1 MAKRDF
7 YEVLGLNRDAGSE
20 EIKKAYR
27 RLARQYH
34 PDMNGGNKDTE
45 TKFKEIKEAYDTLSD
60 PQKRRH
66 YDRFGH
72 QDESYGGYGG
82 GGFGGMGDFGSGI
95 EDIFETFFGGGF
107 TGSRRTRQQAGP
119 QRGADLRYD
128 MEITLED
135 VVRGKE
141 TQIKIPRKE
150 TCSDCG
156 GTGARDGSAAEKCS
170 ACGGTGQQQ
179 VVRNTAFGSF
189 VSIRACEA
197 CRGEGRVVKDRCPN
211 CRGDARITRDRE
223 IEVKIPA
230 GVEDGS
236 RLRLNGEGEGGVRGG
251 PPGDLY
257 VIIHVRVHDIFKR
270 RGDNLSCEVP
280 ISMIDAA
287 LGGEIEVTTID
298 DVANFNIPEGTQTG
312 TVFRLKGKGVPHL
325 KGYGRGDLLV
335 GVKVVIPRR
344 LNPRQKKIL
353 REFAEAG
360 GAKVSGQSEKGF
372 FDKMKDTLGGK

>member
-1 MAKRDF
+1 MAKRDY
-7 YEVLGLNRDAGSE
+7 YEVLELKRDAGQE

-27 RLARQYH
+27 RLARKYH
-34 PDMNGGNKDTE
+34 PDANPGNKE
-45 TKFKEIKEAYDTLSD
+45 AESKFKEIKDAYDVLSD
-60 PQKRRH
+60 PQKRTR

-72 QDESYGGYGG
+72 QEDAFSGFGG

-107 TGSRRTRQQAGP
+107 SGTRRGRKQAGP

-141 TQIKIPRKE
+141 THIKIPRLE
-150 TCSDCG
+150 VCEDCG
-156 GTGARDGSAAEKCS
+156 GSGAREGSSPENCA
-170 ACGGTGQQQ
+170 ACGGSGQQQ

-189 VSIRACEA
+189 VSIRTCEA
-197 CRGEGRVVKDRCPN
+197 CRGEGRVIKDRCPN
-211 CRGDARITRDRE
+211 CRGEGRISWERK

-236 RLRLNGEGEGGVRGG
+236 RLRLSGEGEGGLRGG

-257 VIIHVRVHDIFKR
+257 VIIHVRPHEIFKR
-270 RGDNLSCEVP
+270 QGDNLRCEVP
-280 ISMIDAA
+280 VSMVDAA
-287 LGGEIEVTTID
+287 LGGEIEVATID
-298 DVANFNIPEGTQTG
+298 DVAKLQIPEGTQAG
-312 TVFRLKGKGVPHL
+312 SVFRLKGKGVPKL
-325 KGYGRGDLLV
+325 RGYGQGDLLV
-335 GVKVVIPRR
+335 SVKVETPRR
-344 LNPRQKKIL
+344 LNNRQKKIL

-360 GAKVSGQSEKGF
+360 GGKVTGQTDKGF
-372 FDKMKDTLGGK
+372 FDKVKNSLGGK